1 MGARG
6 RRHRFGRGDIYCRG
20 IAVIVYSSASRLRQA
35 AATKETSSAA
45 QVRKRR
51 DVGVDKNPYDTLE
64 RDRLM
69 REMCR
74 AGSTTVEIAE
84 ALGYSTPAAASR
96 RMRQL
101 GLIAAKGGKL

>member
-1 MGARG
+1 M
-6 RRHRFGRGDIYCRG
+6 
-20 IAVIVYSSASRLRQA
+20 IVYSNVSRLRQA
-35 AATKETSSAA
+35 AATKESPSAV

-51 DVGVDKNPYDTLE
+51 EFVAINKNPWDTAE

-74 AGSTTVEIAE
+74 AGSTTAEIAE

>member
-1 MGARG
+1 M
-6 RRHRFGRGDIYCRG
+6 
-20 IAVIVYSSASRLRQA
+20 IVYSSASRLRQT
-35 AATKETSSAA
+35 AATKETPSAV

-51 DVGVDKNPYDTLE
+51 EVGVDKNPYDTE
-64 RDRLM
+64 KRDRLM

-74 AGSTTVEIAE
+74 AGSTTAEIAE

-101 GLIAAKGGKL
+101 GLIAAKKE

>member
-1 MGARG
+1 M
-6 RRHRFGRGDIYCRG
+6 
-20 IAVIVYSSASRLRQA
+20 IVYSSASRLRQA
-35 AATKETSSAA
+35 AANKESPSAA

-74 AGSTTVEIAE
+74 DGSTTVEIAE

>member
-1 MGARG
+1 M
-6 RRHRFGRGDIYCRG
+6 
-20 IAVIVYSSASRLRQA
+20 IVYSNASRLRQA
-35 AATKETSSAA
+35 AAIKEAPSAV

-51 DVGVDKNPYDTLE
+51 EVGVDKNPYDTEE

-74 AGSTTVEIAE
+74 SGSTTAEIAE
-84 ALGYSTPAAASR
+84 ALGYSTPAAVSR

>member
-1 MGARG
+1 MISYKSGPG
-6 RRHRFGRGDIYCRG
+6 M
-20 IAVIVYSSASRLRQA
+20 LRQA
-35 AATKETSSAA
+35 AAAKEAPSAV

-74 AGSTTVEIAE
+74 DGATTVEIAE
-84 ALGYSTPAAASR
+84 ALGYSTPSAASR

-101 GLIAAKGGKL
+101 GLIAEKGGKL

>member
-6 RRHRFGRGDIYCRG
+6 HRHRFGWGDIYCRG
-20 IAVIVYSSASRLRQA
+20 VAVIVYSSASRLRQA
-35 AATKETSSAA
+35 AAIKETPSAVE
-45 QVRKRR
+45 VRKRR
-51 DVGVDKNPYDTLE
+51 EAGVYKSPWDTLE

-74 AGSTTVEIAE
+74 AGSTTAEIAE
-84 ALGYSTPAAASR
+84 ALGYSKPAAASR

-101 GLIAAKGGKL
+101 GLIAEKGGKL

>member
-1 MGARG
+1 LGARG
-6 RRHRFGRGDIYCRG
+6 HRHRFGWGDIYCLG
-20 IAVIVYSSASRLRQA
+20 VAVIVYSSASRLRQA
-35 AATKETSSAA
+35 AATKESPSAA

-74 AGSTTVEIAE
+74 AGSTTAEIAE
-84 ALGYSTPAAASR
+84 ALGYSKPAAASR

-101 GLIAAKGGKL
+101 GLIAEKGGKL